1 MIHLS
6 QTYPDDQSVTIK
18 VEGDLDGNSL
28 PVLEDVC
35 RKHLESKKKITLD
48 LAKIAGVDLSGKEF
62 LRSIDDDIRLIG
74 MPAYL
79 EMQISKA

>member
-6 QTYPDDQSVTIK
+6 QTYSNNQCVTIK
-18 VEGDLDGNSL
+18 VEGDLDGDSL

-35 RKHLESKKKITLD
+35 RKHLESGKKITID
-48 LAKIAGVDLSGKEF
+48 LEKIAGVDLKGKAY
-62 LRSIDDDIRLIG
+62 LREIKGSIELIR

-79 EMQISKA
+79 ALELRID